1 MENEL
6 KKLLDRMNELTQEL
20 QEVQKQIREIC
31 MQEDILETLKRRS
44 EFSQE
49 ENTKVSIEQSQKIES
64 QVVQIEALNPQVFE
78 FLDLYTMEE
87 RLDYLK
93 HTIDWKSITE
103 KDLDVMAVSVDIV
116 LKENEISD
124 KIDDL
129 IHCVEQLAQ
138 WEINGKRR

>member
-31 MQEDILETLKRRS
+31 MQEDILETLKRS
-44 EFSQE
+44 SQFSQE

-103 KDLDVMAVSVDIV
+103 KDLDVMAVSVQA
-116 LKENEISD
+116 KRMNEHFVN
-124 KIDDL
+124 KPFF
-129 IHCVEQLAQ
+129 
-138 WEINGKRR
+138 